1 MRLFVTGATGVV
13 GRRAVP
19 LLLSQGHSVTAG
31 ARQAVSRASVVA
43 QKGLDY
49 VPVDLFDLA
58 ELRRTVA
65 GHDAIINLA
74 TRMPSSAWNMMFR
87 SAWRENDRIRTE
99 GVANLVEAARR
110 NGISRF
116 VQESFALTY
125 PDRDDVW
132 IDEQTPIDPAAYNK
146 TVSDAERSV
155 ADFCAQGHT
164 GVVLRFAA
172 FYGPDAMQVR
182 SYIDGLKW
190 GWALL
195 PGGPNRF
202 ISSISHDDA
211 ASAVVAAL
219 EAPQGIYNVADDQ
232 PVRRARYF
240 ELLACNLGLNSPNF
254 FPEWATPL
262 FGSVGQVL
270 SRSLR
275 LSNAKLR
282 KATSWTPRFPSVRE
296 GWPAM
301 LRDMGYGA
309 AAPGR

>member
-1 MRLFVTGATGVV
+1 LINLGEEEGKGNILTQATY
-13 GRRAVP
+13 P
-19 LLLSQGHSVTAG
+19 LLKENSQLNFIGNVEG
-31 ARQAVSRASVVA
+31 RDLYNGKIDVIVA
-43 QKGLDY
+43 DGF
-49 VPVDLFDLA
+49 VGN
-58 ELRRTVA
+58 VA
-65 GHDAIINLA
+65 LKI
-74 TRMPSSAWNMMFR
+74 S
-87 SAWRENDRIRTE
+87 E

-125 PDRDDVW
+125 PDRADAW
-132 IDEQTPIDPAAYNK
+132 IDEQTPIDPAAYSK

-155 ADFCAQGHT
+155 ADFCAQGYT

-172 FYGPDAMQVR
+172 FYGPDAMQVK
-182 SYIDGLKW
+182 SYINGLRW

-195 PGGPNRF
+195 PGGPDRF

-219 EAPQGIYNVADDQ
+219 EASQGIYNVADDQ

-240 ELLACNLGLNSPNF
+240 ELLASNLGLKSPNF
-254 FPEWATPL
+254 VPEWATPM
-262 FGSVGQVL
+262 FGSVGQAM

-282 KATSWTPRFPSVRE
+282 GATRWRPRFPSVRE

-301 LRDMGYGA
+301 LRDMGYGP

>member
-1 MRLFVTGATGVV
+1 MVSLGLFKSPLRSPTPTATTFGLMSKPRSIPPLTT
-13 GRRAVP
+13 RRC
-19 LLLSQGHSVTAG
+19 
-31 ARQAVSRASVVA
+31 
-43 QKGLDY
+43 
-49 VPVDLFDLA
+49 
-58 ELRRTVA
+58 
-65 GHDAIINLA
+65 
-74 TRMPSSAWNMMFR
+74 
-87 SAWRENDRIRTE
+87 
-99 GVANLVEAARR
+99 
-110 NGISRF
+110 
-116 VQESFALTY
+116 
-125 PDRDDVW
+125 
-132 IDEQTPIDPAAYNK
+132 QTPRDQ
-146 TVSDAERSV
+146 S

-254 FPEWATPL
+254 VPEWATPL

-282 KATSWTPRFPSVRE
+282 KATRWTPRFPSVRE